1 MKKWFLLAAMMWALV
16 DGDVLTKDTLDAGRT
31 NIRSK
36 TGELK
41 GGLKKDIL
49 QDRVNIYD
57 KNGSQKGFLLKDTL
71 SPETYRFE
79 HGWLKKDTLDPDRIS
94 IYDSKGNLR
103 GYLQKDS
110 LNPENWEFREQ

>member
-1 MKKWFLLAAMMWALV
+1 MKKWVLLAAMMWVLA
-16 DGDVLTKDTLDAGRT
+16 DGDVLIKDTLDAGRT
-31 NIRSK
+31 NIESK

-41 GGLKKDIL
+41 GWLKKDTL
-49 QDRVNIYD
+49 QDWVNIYD
-57 KNGSQKGFLLKDTL
+57 KNGGQKGFLKKGTL

-103 GYLQKDS
+103 GYLEKDTP
-110 LNPENWEFREQ
+110 NTENWQFRRK